1 MKPRSLPDPSD
12 PTAFRL
18 PPQNL
23 EAEKAVL
30 GAILL
35 DNQALYKALEVISPD
50 EFYLPKHRKIF
61 EAMITLLTEQNQ
73 VVDLVTLSDHLQ
85 HAGALEAVGGNAY
98 LTDLAQ
104 AVATAASVTYHA
116 KLIHE
121 TGINRI
127 LINVSTE
134 IVTRGYEGTKRVDE
148 LLDYA
153 ERNIFGIAERRLKRS
168 FSPMG
173 AVVTDTVE
181 HINKLYEQ
189 KEKITGIPTGFS
201 DLNEK
206 TAGLQPSDLIVVAG
220 RPSTGKTSL
229 ALGMALHAALHSSRQ
244 SKVAIFSLEMS
255 KEQLCMRL
263 LSAEGR
269 VDMHRIRTGQLQRE
283 DWPNLTRAASKLSE
297 SKIYIDD
304 TPGITALE
312 MRAKIRR
319 QKAETGLDLVVVDY
333 LQLMSGSDNS
343 ENRQQEIS
351 IISRSLKSVAK
362 ELNIPVIAL
371 SQLSRAVESRPD
383 RRPVLADLRES
394 GAIEQDADLVLMIYR
409 RDLHAAEKGKTEDWK
424 EERTEEKMDRERVA
438 EIIIAKHRNGPT
450 GVVNLTFLP
459 EYAKFE
465 NYIQEPI

>member
-1 MKPRSLPDPSD
+1 
-12 PTAFRL
+12 
-18 PPQNL
+18 
-23 EAEKAVL
+23 
-30 GAILL
+30 
-35 DNQALYKALEVISPD
+35 
-50 EFYLPKHRKIF
+50 
-61 EAMITLLTEQNQ
+61 MITLLTEQNQ

-85 HAGALEAVGGNAY
+85 HAGALEGVGGSAY

-153 ERNIFGIAERRLKRS
+153 ERNIFGMAERRLKRS
-168 FSPMG
+168 FSLMG

-201 DLNEK
+201 DLNDK
-206 TAGLQPSDLIVVAG
+206 TAALQPSDLIVVAG

-229 ALGMALHAALHSSRQ
+229 ALGMALHAALHSSRPA
-244 SKVAIFSLEMS
+244 KVASFSLEMS

-263 LSAEGR
+263 RSAEGR
-269 VDMHRIRTGQLQRE
+269 VDWHRTRTGQLQRE

-409 RDLHAAEKGKTEDWK
+409 RGLQPPAEGKNVDWEHAQNTAE
-424 EERTEEKMDRERVA
+424 MDREAGAVQL
-438 EIIIAKHRNGPT
+438 IC
-450 GVVNLTFLP
+450 
-459 EYAKFE
+459 
-465 NYIQEPI
+465 QEPEPQPLGDR